1 MSAIGI
7 SILAIGAML
16 LLLALRVPLGV
27 ALGSVSLT
35 GLFITHG
42 PKAAMGALGDTPY
55 DFVAH
60 WSLAAIPMFLLMG
73 AVAYHA
79 GLTGSLLRAAKNW
92 LNWLPGGL
100 AIATTA
106 ASAGFAAACG
116 SSIVSVAAMSRLA
129 IPEMIKLGYDK
140 GLAAGCVAAA
150 GTLAALIPPS
160 ILMVIFGWM
169 AEAPIGKLLI
179 AGILPGLLTA
189 VIYSAMIAV
198 RCKLDPSLA
207 PRSKESPSTKEKF
220 ESLAKTWPLIALM
233 FGVIGGIYT
242 GFATATEAAALGA
255 LLAFVVAL
263 LTGQL
268 TRTVVRESFLDTLKS
283 SASIFFIVIGAV
295 LLTRFLA
302 LSGLPMF
309 LAQEVKALDL
319 APTTLVLC
327 VGAIYLVLG
336 MFLETLGL
344 LLLTLPI
351 LIPIFKLYNLDMVWM
366 GVLVVKFIEIGM
378 LTPPIGMHVF
388 VIKTTVGSQV
398 SVPVIFRGLFWFVIA
413 DLITIGLLIIFP
425 AISTWLPSVIE

>member
-1 MSAIGI
+1 MSAVGI
-7 SILAIGAML
+7 SVVAIAAML
-16 LLLALRVPLGV
+16 VLLALRVPLGV
-27 ALGSVSLT
+27 ALGAVSLT

-42 PKAAMGALGDTPY
+42 PTAAMGALGDVPY

-79 GLTGSLLRAAKNW
+79 GLTGSLLRAARNW
-92 LNWLPGGL
+92 LDWLPGGL

-116 SSIVSVAAMSRLA
+116 SSVVSVAAMSRLA
-129 IPEMIKLGYDK
+129 VPEMIKLGYDK
-140 GLAAGCVAAA
+140 GLATGCVAAA

-169 AEAPIGKLLI
+169 AEAPVGKLLI
-179 AGILPGLLTA
+179 AGIVPGLLTA
-189 VIYSAMIAV
+189 VVYGAMIAL
-198 RCKLDPSLA
+198 RCIVMPELA
-207 PRSKESPSTKEKF
+207 PKAGVAAGTKEKLR
-220 ESLAKTWPLIALM
+220 SLVGTWPLLALM
-233 FGVIGGIYT
+233 AGVIGGIYT

-255 LLAFVVAL
+255 LLAFVIAL
-263 LTGQL
+263 VTRQL
-268 TRTVVRESFLDTLKS
+268 TRAVIRESFLDTLKS

-309 LAQEVKALDL
+309 LAQEVKALNLD
-319 APTTLVLC
+319 PTMLVVV
-327 VGAIYLVLG
+327 VGLIYLVLG

-351 LIPIFKLYNLDMVWM
+351 LIPIFKLYELDMIWI
-366 GVLVVKFIEIGM
+366 GVLIVKFIEIGM

-398 SVPVIFRGLFWFVIA
+398 GVPVIFRGLSWFVVA
-413 DLITIGLLIIFP
+413 DLLTIGLLIAFP
-425 AISTWLPSVIE
+425 GLSTWLPSVVA